1 MFYLKVVARHAC
13 SRWRKIPHDSP
24 VYSVNLPTPKTKT
37 VVKFTPP
44 LHVTFQIPG
53 ISQGGKHLDFSKY
66 LEEDESP
73 WDQIQSPLCLPLHSY
88 HTPVGRG

>member
-1 MFYLKVVARHAC
+1 MLVVAGG
-13 SRWRKIPHDSP
+13 KSP
-24 VYSVNLPTPKTKT
+24 MTALYIVSIYQLQKTKT

-44 LHVTFQIPG
+44 LHVTLQIPG
-53 ISQGGKHLDFSKY
+53 ISLGGKHLDFSKY

-73 WDQIQSPLCLPLHSY
+73 WDQIQSLLCLPLHSY